1 MNKKTLKIIVLCIIT
16 LAFISTIF
24 ALKYNS
30 LKTAYYKAEKEKID
44 YCKRYYEQKDR
55 VDCFIYEIQHKDS
68 IINQMENDYIEQ
80 WEENQIF
87 SSMLSEVENQ
97 PGGHKIIYEL
107 YNRYKIK

>member
-1 MNKKTLKIIVLCIIT
+1 
-16 LAFISTIF
+16 
-24 ALKYNS
+24 
-30 LKTAYYKAEKEKID
+30 
-44 YCKRYYEQKDR
+44 
-55 VDCFIYEIQHKDS
+55 
-68 IINQMENDYIEQ
+68 MENDYIEQ